1 MKKPVYI
8 LLPLV
13 ILAGFAAVMLS
24 PQPTDARERVKVPD
38 PANAASADDVA
49 ADPPIARPRL
59 QIINGSDQVI
69 EIYWLKSDTER
80 VPNGTVDP
88 GEDTIFTTTL
98 GHRFEVVGRVDQ
110 SKISVVSEVPIQ
122 AARFDPDGRDG
133 VPAFYTQR
141 VSAKG
146 FPIVASAKV
155 NPYALKEAAYLV
167 NMMLDRRPDV
177 RDAMIKSG
185 ARMCVMAHDEYTTDL
200 PEFRRMANGEK
211 SEVPGVSAKDFWD
224 ARARGLGGSE
234 HDPLCSVA
242 EENVLALQGDPYE
255 KENIL
260 IHELA
265 HNIHLR
271 GMLNVDPT
279 FDRRLRDA
287 YDSAMKA
294 GLWKGKYAAVN
305 SREYFAEG
313 VQSWFDDNRVNDH
326 DHNHV
331 HLRSQLIE
339 YDPGLAALCREVFGD
354 AELKYTKPTTRLVD
368 HMEGYDPAK
377 APAFEWPER
386 LAKVKAGIRELA
398 QNRNAHAHASEKY
411 EARTVEGWPVL
422 ISRELLAKQ
431 PDDVAKAMVLLQLQ
445 LAEIHRLLPVE
456 VVGKLQQVRLYFT
469 SEYHNIAPSAE
480 YHPGA
485 DWLRANKR
493 DPSMVKN
500 VEFTNARLFE
510 EEIRRMPLLVLHE
523 LSHAYHDRFLPEGH
537 NNAAIRAAFE
547 KAKASGLY
555 ERVERRDAKGNT
567 RMDRAYAMTNP
578 AEYFAESTEAY
589 FGTNDFFPYTNPE
602 LKKHDPFMH
611 QLLGKLWALSSD

>member
-1 MKKPVYI
+1 MKKPALI

-13 ILAGFAAVMLS
+13 MLAIVAGVILS
-24 PQPTDARERVKVPD
+24 PRASDAEQGNASQMPSPTAPADAEL
-38 PANAASADDVA
+38 ATAE
-49 ADPPIARPRL
+49 IARPRL
-59 QIINGSDQVI
+59 QVINGSDQVV
-69 EIYWLKSDTER
+69 EIFWLKSESER
-80 VPNGTVDP
+80 VPNGTVEP
-88 GEDTIFTTTL
+88 GKDTIFTTSL
-98 GHRFEVVGRVDQ
+98 GHRFEVVGRNDQ
-110 SKISVVSEVPIQ
+110 SKVTVVSEVPVQ
-122 AARFDPDGRDG
+122 AVRFDPAGKDGI
-133 VPAFYTQR
+133 PAFYTQH

-167 NMMLDRRPDV
+167 DMMLDKRPDV
-177 RDAMIKSG
+177 REAMIKSG
-185 ARMCVMAHDEYTTDL
+185 ARMCIMAHDEFTTDL
-200 PEFRRMANGEK
+200 PEFQRMGRGEK
-211 SEVPGVSAKDFWD
+211 SEIPGVSAKDFWD

-234 HDPLCSVA
+234 HDPLCTVA
-242 EENVLALQGDPYE
+242 EENLLAYQGDPYE

-279 FDRRLRDA
+279 FDRRLRETYEA
-287 YDSAMKA
+287 AMKA

-354 AELKYTKPTTRLVD
+354 TELKYTKPTTRLVD
-368 HMEGYDPAK
+368 HMEGYDPSK
-377 APAFEWPER
+377 APAFVWPER
-386 LAKVKAGIRELA
+386 IAQVRTAIRELA
-398 QNRNAHAHASEKY
+398 QNRNAKAHASETY
-411 EARTVEGWPVL
+411 DARTVEGWPVL
-422 ISRELLAKQ
+422 INRELLEKQ
-431 PDDVAKAMVLLQLQ
+431 ADDVDQAMTLIQQQ
-445 LAEIHRLLPVE
+445 LAEIKILLPAE
-456 VVGKLQQVRLYFT
+456 VVGKLQQVRLYFNP
-469 SEYHNIAPSAE
+469 EYRNIAPSAE

-485 DWLRANKR
+485 DWLKANRR
-493 DPSMVKN
+493 DPQMVKN
-500 VEFTNARLFE
+500 VEFTNASLFE
-510 EEIRRMPLLVLHE
+510 KEIRRMPLLVLHE
-523 LSHAYHDRFLPEGH
+523 LAHAYHDRFLQDSYQ
-537 NNAAIRAAFE
+537 NAQIIEAFE

-555 ERVERRDAKGNT
+555 ERVERRDAEGNR

-578 AEYFAESTEAY
+578 AEYFAECTEAY
-589 FGTNDFFPYTNPE
+589 FGTNDFYPYNNTD

-611 QLLGKLWALSSD
+611 ELLAKLWCLPPH